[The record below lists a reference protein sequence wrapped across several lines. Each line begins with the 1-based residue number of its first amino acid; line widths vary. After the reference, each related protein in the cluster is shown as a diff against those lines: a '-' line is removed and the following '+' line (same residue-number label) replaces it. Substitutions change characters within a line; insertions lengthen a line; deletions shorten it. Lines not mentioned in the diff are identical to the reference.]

1 MSRRKKQQLEELRRR
16 AKRRE
21 TREKSRYDLL
31 PSLAYAQRLIDRG
44 KLADAYAHLQQL
56 DADYP
61 RRKEVLWMLADVC
74 RQTDTFEFWQ
84 VCRRLLELEPDH
96 REALLM
102 VAYANL
108 YVDHPTCAL
117 QVFRKFL
124 ERWPH
129 DPRREGVLTTIG
141 ELESELEAKRKEFKF
156 TSDDALEML
165 LLHERILE
173 ALMER
178 GYKRV
183 VERADQLLARYP
195 HFAAAH
201 NNRAE
206 ALFHLGRLDEAIAQC
221 RRGLAYDPHNGFTL
235 ATLARFL
242 FLQGD
247 VAEAQACAERLKALG
262 SRTLAAWSKA
272 AETLSV
278 LGDSAGV
285 LNVFEQAQTK
295 VTEFGPPC
303 SDAAVLYHFA
313 AAAHMERGDEAEAR
327 RLWQEALNWFP
338 GSEFAKGN
346 LRDLQDPVGERYGSW
361 AVGFQVWLSLLAYDE
376 LNRYMKPGQ
385 RGAVPQKDVRR
396 RVLELCPQLPRL
408 IPILLERGDPH
419 ACTLA
424 WFIASTSDEPAMLDI
439 LRAFA
444 LGQRGPDSMR
454 MKSLQIL
461 NEKRALPDRRVKI
474 WRHGEW
480 DDQILF
486 AWEIYHEP
494 VKHGWPREVVTL
506 FSHATEAL
514 EHGDADRAEGL
525 LERALK
531 IQPNAPELLNNL
543 AAAYE
548 VQGRREEAVA
558 MGERIHREHP
568 DYFFG
573 RANLAVLLAI
583 RGETKRARELADPLM
598 DQQRFHIS
606 EFSAL
611 CYAQAIIAQAEGKT
625 AGAQTW
631 ADQLERALPNDPKV
645 KIIRRWKR

>member
-21 TREKSRYDLL
+21 TREKSHHDLL

-44 KLADAYAHLQQL
+44 KLTEAHAHLQQL

-74 RQTDTFEFWQ
+74 QQTDTFEFWK
-84 VCRRLLELEPDH
+84 VCRRLIELEPDN
-96 REALLM
+96 RESLLM
-102 VAYANL
+102 YAYANL
-108 YVDHPTCAL
+108 HVDHPISAL
-117 QVFRKFL
+117 QAFRKFL
-124 ERWPH
+124 ERWPR
-129 DPRREGVLTTIG
+129 DPRGEGILTSIGVLEG
-141 ELESELEAKRKEFKF
+141 KLEAKRTEFKF

-165 LLHERILE
+165 LLHEQISE
-173 ALMER
+173 ALLEQR
-178 GYKRV
+178 YKRV
-183 VERADQLLARYP
+183 VELADQLLTSYP
-195 HFAAAH
+195 HFEAAH

-221 RRGLAYDPHNGFTL
+221 RRGLAYNPQNGFTL

-242 FLQGD
+242 FLRGD
-247 VAEAQACAERLKALG
+247 SVEAQACAERLKSLG
-262 SRTLAAWSKA
+262 PRTLSAWAKA

-285 LNVFEQAQTK
+285 LKVFEQAQAK
-295 VTEFGPPC
+295 LTEFGPPC
-303 SDAAVLYHFA
+303 SDAALLVHFA

-327 RLWQEALNWFP
+327 RLWQQALEWFP

-376 LNRYMKPGQ
+376 VNRCLKPGQ
-385 RGAVPQKDVRR
+385 RGAVQQKDVRR
-396 RVLELCPQLPRL
+396 RILELCPQVPRL

-419 ACTLA
+419 GCTLA
-424 WFIASTSDEPAMLDI
+424 WFIASTSDEPAMLEI

-454 MKSLQIL
+454 LKTLRIL
-461 NEKRALPDRRVKI
+461 TEKRALSDRRLKI
-474 WRHGEW
+474 WLRGEW
-480 DDQILF
+480 DEQILF
-486 AWEIYHEP
+486 AWDIYHEP

-506 FSHATEAL
+506 FSQATEAL
-514 EHGDADRAEGL
+514 QQGDADRAEGL
-525 LERALK
+525 LERALT

-543 AAAYE
+543 GAAYE
-548 VQGRREEAVA
+548 VQGRRKEAVA
-558 MGERIHREHP
+558 MGERIYREHP

-573 RANLAVLLAI
+573 VGRSVDGPAEASRQRIQRAVLCPSVYRAS
-583 RGETKRARELADPLM
+583 RGKD
-598 DQQRFHIS
+598 
-606 EFSAL
+606 
-611 CYAQAIIAQAEGKT
+611 G
-625 AGAQTW
+625 
-631 ADQLERALPNDPKV
+631 
-645 KIIRRWKR
+645 